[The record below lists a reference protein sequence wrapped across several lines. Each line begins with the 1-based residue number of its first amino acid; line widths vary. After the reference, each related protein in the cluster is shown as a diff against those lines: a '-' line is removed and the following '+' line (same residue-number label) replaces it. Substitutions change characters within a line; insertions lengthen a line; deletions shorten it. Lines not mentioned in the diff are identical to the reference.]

1 MYKIIFVLCMLLFI
15 YSIVIFF
22 ITRKWKKGLK
32 NGETTRYH
40 GNIILQYTYEYLTV
54 DTRASHVYLFAENTF
69 LN

>member
-15 YSIVIFF
+15 YSIVFL

-32 NGETTRYH
+32 NGEMTRYH

>member
-1 MYKIIFVLCMLLFI
+1 MLLFI
-15 YSIVIFF
+15 YS
-22 ITRKWKKGLK
+22 TRKWKKGLK
-32 NGETTRYH
+32 NGEMTRYH